1 MLPEIVAVSAE
12 AIQYLKDQKNLP
24 GRGDGVDVKDFG
36 VRYMTNILIRSLMSL
51 DAGSFRDD
59 QNPFLYHAKN
69 VNTEGISGI
78 FTLAVMFFA
87 PKLGKFLGRR

>member
-12 AIQYLKDQKNLP
+12 AINYLKDQKNES

-36 VRYMTNILIRSLMSL
+36 VLYMTDILVRTLMSL

-59 QNPFLYHAKN
+59 QNPFLYHAKH
-69 VNTEGISGI
+69 VHIEGISAI

-87 PKLGKFLGRR
+87 PKLRKFLGMR